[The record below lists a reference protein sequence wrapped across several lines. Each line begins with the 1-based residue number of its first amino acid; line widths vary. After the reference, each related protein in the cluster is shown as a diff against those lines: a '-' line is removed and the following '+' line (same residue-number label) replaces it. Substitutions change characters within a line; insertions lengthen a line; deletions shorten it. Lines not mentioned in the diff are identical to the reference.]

1 MEHLCSLLC
10 GCFHDF
16 MSVTLNFVQH
26 TLQIKYAHK
35 YRLSCN
41 WELLLCFTL
50 NLCNLLAYHCHSIS
64 SCSSITYMLLAGIW
78 KNLTCYVVWYFLR
91 RWSMCPSNFLPL
103 SSYKLWSYGYTLPI
117 GTIKHFSVIVL
128 IFDILYIFF
137 RNIKFYSLWYFE
149 VFARCGSFVQNMQ
162 NIFRRYLYI

>member
-1 MEHLCSLLC
+1 MQLGAVALLYLKSLQFACLSLS
-10 GCFHDF
+10 FHFF
-16 MSVTLNFVQH
+16 MLFN
-26 TLQIKYAHK
+26 
-35 YRLSCN
+35 
-41 WELLLCFTL
+41 
-50 NLCNLLAYHCHSIS
+50 NLHAASW
-64 SCSSITYMLLAGIW
+64 YMKKSDI
-78 KNLTCYVVWYFLR
+78 LR

-149 VFARCGSFVQNMQ
+149 VFTRCGSFVQNMQ